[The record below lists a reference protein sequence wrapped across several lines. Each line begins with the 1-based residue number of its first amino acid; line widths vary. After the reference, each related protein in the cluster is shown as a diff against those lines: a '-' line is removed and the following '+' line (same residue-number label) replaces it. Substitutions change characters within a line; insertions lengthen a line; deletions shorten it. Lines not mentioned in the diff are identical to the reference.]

1 MRVLFVAGEVAPFS
15 EVSDTAALMRAL
27 PEAVQEHESVEPRI
41 LMPRYGVVSE
51 RRNRLHEVI
60 RLSGEEI
67 AAGGASDKLAV
78 KVASIPGIRLQV
90 YFMDSVVFFK
100 RKGLHADRKT
110 EQVFEDNP
118 ARALF
123 FARAALSTTR
133 RLGWNPDVVHAAG
146 WMASFVPHVLREEY
160 GDDELFSAA
169 KSVYTPDVVEGF
181 HPELSAEEAEELGLP
196 ASYGGRSLRDLGL
209 STADGVAYVASD
221 AADGGEPDGP
231 GLVPDAEPAELA
243 ESAVGLYRSLTGV
256 AA

>member
-15 EVSDTAALMRAL
+15 EVSDTAALLRTL
-27 PEAVQEHESVEPRI
+27 PEAVQEHQSVEPRI

-67 AAGGASDKLAV
+67 AAGAASDKLAV

-110 EQVFEDNP
+110 EQVFTDNP

-146 WMASFVPHVLREEY
+146 WMAAFVPHVLREEF
-160 GDDELFSAA
+160 GDDELFASA
-169 KSVYTPDVVEGF
+169 KSVFTPDVVDGF
-181 HPELSAEEAEELGLP
+181 APALSADEAAELGLP
-196 ASYGGRSLRDLGL
+196 AACGDRSLRDIGLG
-209 STADGVAYVASD
+209 TADGAAYVASD
-221 AADGGEPDGP
+221 AAGAGEPEGP
-231 GLVPDAEPAELA
+231 SLDPAADPEALAAAAVELY
-243 ESAVGLYRSLTGV
+243 GSLTGV
-256 AA
+256 TA

>member
-15 EVSDTAALMRAL
+15 EVAETARLLRTL
-27 PEAVQEHESVEPRI
+27 PEAVQEHADVEPRI

-67 AAGGASDKLAV
+67 AAGGASDKLSV

-90 YFMDSVVFFK
+90 YFMDSPVFFK
-100 RKGLHADRKT
+100 RKGLHQDRKT
-110 EQVFEDNP
+110 EAVFEDNP

-133 RLGWNPDVVHAAG
+133 RLGWSPDVVHAAG
-146 WMASFVPHVLREEY
+146 WMSAFVPYVLREEF
-160 GDDELFSAA
+160 GEDELFADA

-181 HPELSAEEAEELGLP
+181 EPMLSADEATELGLP
-196 ASYGGRSLRDLGL
+196 ADWADTSLRHIGL
-209 STADGVAYVASD
+209 STADAAAYAAPD
-221 AADGGEPDGP
+221 AAADGEPEAAS
-231 GLVPDAEPAELA
+231 LNASASPDALA
-243 ESAVGLYRSLTGV
+243 ADAAALYAATGV
-256 AA
+256 TA